1 MESPVNW
8 KLISHPIN
16 WVVVLLMLVIAG
28 TFGVLLLDFIG
39 MKAATSNINPNL
51 AVGQS
56 SIGIQPAP

>member
-16 WVVVLLMLVIAG
+16 WIVVLLMLIIAG
-28 TFGVLLLDFIG
+28 TFGHLLLSFFG
-39 MKAATSNINPNL
+39 QEASTSTINPNL

-56 SIGIQPAP
+56 SIGIQPAA